1 MPSKIFKI
9 THSKP
14 FVDSKDIKAVAIQVR
29 SSMHAAGSKTKE
41 FEEKL
46 AKFIGVKYAKA
57 VNSGT
62 NALHLAL
69 LALNIKE
76 GDEVILPSYVCA
88 SVLSAVHYT
97 RAKPVFADIDPDFD
111 NKGYNISVKTIK
123 ALINNKT
130 KAIIVPHMFGFP
142 CEIDQI
148 IALRV
153 HIIEDCAHSIG
164 ASYKGKLVGSFGK
177 ISIFSFYATK
187 MLSTGYG
194 GMISTSNNEIWKKVE
209 DLTKYDERENYNISY
224 NYSLGDIQSALGTE
238 QLKKLSIFIDRRIMI
253 EKKYND
259 VFKNKLK
266 IPPKAD
272 GSFAFRYVVR
282 FPSQEKRDN
291 AKEKLLQR
299 GIRTVTPIFK
309 PLHHYFNL
317 SKEKFPNTE
326 EAHNTSLS
334 IPCYPALTD
343 EEVNYIIKSVKESI

>member
-1 MPSKIFKI
+1 MFNIP
-9 THSKP
+9 HSKP
-14 FVDSKDIKAVAIQVR
+14 FVDSKDIEAVEIQVR
-29 SSMHAAGSKTKE
+29 SGIHAASSKTKE

-69 LALNIKE
+69 LALNIKK

-88 SVLSAVHYT
+88 SVLSAVKYT
-97 RAKPVFADIDPDFD
+97 MAKPIFADIDPEFD

-142 CEIDQI
+142 CEIDKI
-148 IALRV
+148 IALDV
-153 HIIEDCAHSIG
+153 PVIEDCAHSIG
-164 ASYKGKLVGSFGK
+164 AGYKGKLVGSFGK

-187 MLSTGYG
+187 MISTGYG
-194 GMISTSNNEIWKKVE
+194 GMIGTSDPEIWKKIE
-209 DLTKYDERENYNISY
+209 NLTKYDRRVYYSVSY
-224 NYSLGDIQSALGTE
+224 NYSFGDIQSALGIE
-238 QLKKLSIFIDRRIMI
+238 QLKKLSSFIDRRIII
-253 EKKYND
+253 EKEYDD

-272 GSFAFRYVVR
+272 GSFTFRYVVR
-282 FPSQEKRDN
+282 FSSKELRDN
-291 AKEKLLQR
+291 TKEKLLQR
-299 GIRTVTPIFK
+299 SIITDNPIFK

-326 EAHNTSLS
+326 EAYNTNLS

-343 EEVNYIIKSVKESI
+343 EEVDYVIRNVLETVK